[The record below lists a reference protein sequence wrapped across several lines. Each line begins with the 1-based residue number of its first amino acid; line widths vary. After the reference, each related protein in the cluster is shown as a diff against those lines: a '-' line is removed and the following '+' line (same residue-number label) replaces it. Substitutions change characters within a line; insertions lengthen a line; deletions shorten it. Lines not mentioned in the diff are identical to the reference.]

1 MKVSRSTGKIPG
13 PRAVQRLGIRS
24 TTMSQDSSP
33 IEQLLAFAA
42 NADRYLTQSSTLM
55 QRELEQHVRD
65 ACSVARG
72 YVDLVRLHNEP
83 VNIDDLERVL
93 VRIANGISDRSMQR
107 RYLTRLRTVVAWS
120 RMSVT

>member
-1 MKVSRSTGKIPG
+1 
-13 PRAVQRLGIRS
+13 
-24 TTMSQDSSP
+24 MSQEPSAID
-33 IEQLLAFAA
+33 QLLAFAA
-42 NADRYLTQSSTLM
+42 EADRYLTSSTTLV

-93 VRIANGISDRSMQR
+93 VRIANGINDRSLQR